1 MPAGD
6 KGKRMAVARKPDV
19 DHLRWAV
26 DQRAEIQRTLLALY
40 EYVRRTPSKTGYADP
55 KVYLLDHLIGAAFS
69 LWRAV
74 FLAETFRTDETIHQ
88 GQEAFLA
95 KVISDNSIT
104 FGDDKIN
111 RAWTVGYYLDDAKLR
126 IERASAY
133 ADHHLK
139 TDSRRY
145 VLRNLRLRGTLG
157 VSLTEWEWESAH
169 FALRYMLRILD
180 PQAKV
185 QPVQPNSP
193 RPEGLEAVMLGD
205 ESQ

>member
-1 MPAGD
+1 VTKSA
-6 KGKRMAVARKPDV
+6 KAKKPDIE
-19 DHLRWAV
+19 HLRWAV

-40 EYVRRTPSKTGYADP
+40 EYVRSISPTSGYAEP
-55 KVYLLDHLIGAAFS
+55 KVYILDHLIGAAFS

-74 FLAETFRTDETIHQ
+74 FLAETFRTDESIHQ
-88 GQEAFLA
+88 SQEAFLA

-139 TDSRRY
+139 ADSRRHVMQY
-145 VLRNLRLRGTLG
+145 LRLRGTMG
-157 VSLTEWEWESAH
+157 VPLTEWEWEWESVH
-169 FALRYMLRILD
+169 FALRRLLG
-180 PQAKV
+180 V
-185 QPVQPNSP
+185 LHPNSNVKPIAPSAP
-193 RPEGLEAVMLGD
+193 RPEGLEKVLLGD
-205 ESQ
+205 EPK

>member
-1 MPAGD
+1 MTES
-6 KGKRMAVARKPDV
+6 KKPNV
-19 DHLRWAV
+19 EHLRWAV

-40 EYVRRTPSKTGYADP
+40 EYVRNTPSTGSYANP
-55 KVYLLDHLIGAAFS
+55 REYLLDNLIGAAFS

-74 FLAETFRTDETIHQ
+74 FLAETYRTDESIRKS
-88 GQEAFLA
+88 QETFLA

-139 TDSRRY
+139 TDSRRH
-145 VLRNLRLRGTLG
+145 VVQHLRLRGTMG
-157 VSLTEWEWESAH
+157 APLTEWEWECAH
-169 FALRYMLRILD
+169 FALRHMLLILD
-180 PQAKV
+180 PQTSVKSIK
-185 QPVQPNSP
+185 PNSP
-193 RPEGLEAVMLGD
+193 RPEGVESVTLGD
-205 ESQ
+205 EA